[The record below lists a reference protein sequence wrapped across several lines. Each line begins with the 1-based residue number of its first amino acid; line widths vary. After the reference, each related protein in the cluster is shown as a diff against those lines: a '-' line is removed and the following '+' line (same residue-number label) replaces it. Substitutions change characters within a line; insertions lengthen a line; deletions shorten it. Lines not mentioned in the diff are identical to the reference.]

1 MVTRT
6 RPTVDLPIKEKKAV
20 RAFLTAV
27 QLAYGNKIQRA
38 ALFGSKVRGDS
49 TRYSDIDILLI
60 VTDDNWKFRK
70 AVSKISSEI
79 ALKYDVLLDI
89 RIISANRWQYMTE
102 IQSGLY
108 QNISR
113 DAIPIKITKR
123 RSPTTAVQVARRA

>member
-1 MVTRT
+1 MTL
-6 RPTVDLPIKEKKAV
+6 DLPIKEKKAA
-20 RAFLTAV
+20 RAFLAAV

-60 VTDDNWKFRK
+60 VNDDNWKFRK
-70 AVSKISSEI
+70 AVSRISSEI
-79 ALKYDVLLDI
+79 ALKYDVLLDV
-89 RIISANRWQYMTE
+89 RIISVSRWQYMTE

-113 DAIPIKITKR
+113 DAVPIKIMKR
-123 RSPTTAVQVARRA
+123 KSTAATSQVSRRA